1 MALGRCWLPK
11 ESSQFDETIE
21 NCVIWCMAI
30 FMLIEL
36 KESTKRTKVAM
47 RRTTPFSMVSSI
59 QDDSLGSKHLQSD
72 I

>member
-21 NCVIWCMAI
+21 NCVIWRMVI

-36 KESTKRTKVAM
+36 NEHQDGAM
-47 RRTTPFSMVSSI
+47 RHMTPFSMVLSI
-59 QDDSLGSKHLQSD
+59 
-72 I
+72 

>member
-21 NCVIWCMAI
+21 NSVVWRMPI

-36 KESTKRTKVAM
+36 KEDQSGHAPDDAVLDG
-47 RRTTPFSMVSSI
+47 FVVSGRFLAQQAS
-59 QDDSLGSKHLQSD
+59 SE
-72 I
+72 

>member
-1 MALGRCWLPK
+1 MALGRCLLPK

-21 NCVIWCMAI
+21 NRVIWRMPI

-36 KESTKRTKVAM
+36 KEDHRMAM
-47 RRTTPFSMVSSI
+47 RQMTRFSMVSSI
-59 QDDSLGSKHLQSD
+59 QDDSLGRKHLQSD

>member
-21 NCVIWCMAI
+21 NCVVWRMNI

-36 KESTKRTKVAM
+36 KEDQSGHAPYDAVLDG
-47 RRTTPFSMVSSI
+47 FV
-59 QDDSLGSKHLQSD
+59 DSG
-72 I
+72 

>member
-1 MALGRCWLPK
+1 MALGRCWLLK

-21 NCVIWCMAI
+21 NSVIWRMPI
-30 FMLIEL
+30 FMLIER
-36 KESTKRTKVAM
+36 KEDHKVAM
-47 RRTTPFSMVSSI
+47 RQMTRFSMVS

>member
-21 NCVIWCMAI
+21 NRGIWRMVI

-36 KESTKRTKVAM
+36 NEH
-47 RRTTPFSMVSSI
+47 
-59 QDDSLGSKHLQSD
+59 QDGHAPYDAVLDGFVDSGRFLGHQASPE
-72 I
+72 